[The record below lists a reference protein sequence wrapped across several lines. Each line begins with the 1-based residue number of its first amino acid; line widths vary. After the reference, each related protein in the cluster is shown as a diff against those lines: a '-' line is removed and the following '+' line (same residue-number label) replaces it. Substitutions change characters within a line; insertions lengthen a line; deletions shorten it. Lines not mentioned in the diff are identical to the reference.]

1 MEMTVAYRGHSAI
14 RPATDGL
21 AISLAPNLRR
31 DRVSFAGLLRQPLR
45 FREAVSALHDIV
57 ISDLR
62 YKPRDK
68 TAYLKFLA
76 EQTER
81 EAALRTSAMR
91 AATAAAEASRGE
103 RVSAALE
110 NDYRRMRKSY
120 WDARQQY
127 SHYLLRHDPELWRLL
142 MPCDPVITVAPD

>member
-14 RPATDGL
+14 RPAAGGL

-57 ISDLR
+57 VSDLR

-68 TAYLKFLA
+68 TAYRQYLA
-76 EQTER
+76 EQQQR
-81 EAALRTSAMR
+81 EAALRVSAMR
-91 AATAAAEASRGE
+91 DAKAELLAQRGE
-103 RVSAALE
+103 PVSATLE
-110 NDYRRMRKSY
+110 NDYRRLRKDY
-120 WDARQQY
+120 WAPG
-127 SHYLLRHDPELWRLL
+127 SNTP
-142 MPCDPVITVAPD
+142 ITSCATTQSCGGC